1 MRTDISFKRILILIV
16 ITAGILTCIL
26 SINEKASAPSDILS
40 EKDILKAQYTRGTM
54 QQQLSDDNIY
64 PVYYTSRKIFKMNN
78 KDIREGLIKDNS
90 IKWFAQ
96 ENNIY
101 VSDKELSAYMT
112 RLTEESQ
119 AAEEY
124 ETYDAAARS
133 LGSTYENIVMNDS
146 ETYRNMLIREKL
158 YSIYISE
165 TDKTGSIN
173 QDSWDKFTENIIDRY
188 KNDHSYITLLE
199 DLKTCQQLYD
209 SDITDIKQI
218 RSVMER

>member
-26 SINEKASAPSDILS
+26 SINEKASVPSDILS

-78 KDIREGLIKDNS
+78 KDIREGLIKDNA

-158 YSIYISE
+158 YSIYILE